1 MMVFRIASF
10 NDQYMRNEYNMTPSN
25 SGEETSTPPQ
35 ADNDDQRPRPN
46 FDQLPPAAQRALKEA
61 EERHAAE
68 KAEVDKPRE
77 IGGRG
82 GKDPARF
89 GDWEIKGRT
98 IDF

>member
-1 MMVFRIASF
+1 MDLPPMTDKF
-10 NDQYMRNEYNMTPSN
+10 NDTELNDN
-25 SGEETSTPPQ
+25 
-35 ADNDDQRPRPN
+35 ADPRKI
-46 FDQLPPAAQRALKEA
+46 DTLPPAAQRALQEA
-61 EERHAAE
+61 EERRTAENAE
-68 KAEVDKPRE
+68 KPPRE

>member
-1 MMVFRIASF
+1 MSDETTAKTGNVVSLADFRGMDA
-10 NDQYMRNEYNMTPSN
+10 P
-25 SGEETSTPPQ
+25 
-35 ADNDDQRPRPN
+35 APRKT
-46 FDQLPPAAQRALKEA
+46 FDELPPAAQRALQEA
-61 EERHAAE
+61 QARRD
-68 KAEVDKPRE
+68 AEVEAQQVKE

>member
-1 MMVFRIASF
+1 MVFHTASF
-10 NDQYMRNEYNMTPSN
+10 NDGQTRMTSDQT
-25 SGEETSTPPQ
+25 SETPQ
-35 ADNDDQRPRPN
+35 AETGEQPSGKP
-46 FDQLPPAAQRALKEA
+46 FDQLPPAAQRALLEA
-61 EERHAAE
+61 EARRTAE
-68 KAEVDKPRE
+68 EKQAGQPRE

>member
-1 MMVFRIASF
+1 MSEKAEAPEGAAPTSEKRAFE
-10 NDQYMRNEYNMTPSN
+10 DLPS
-25 SGEETSTPPQ
+25 
-35 ADNDDQRPRPN
+35 
-46 FDQLPPAAQRALKEA
+46 AAQRALKEA
-61 EERHAAE
+61 EARRAAE
-68 KAEVDKPRE
+68 KAEAAPRE

>member
-1 MMVFRIASF
+1 
-10 NDQYMRNEYNMTPSN
+10 MTPSS
-25 SGEETSTPPQ
+25 SGEETSTPPH
-35 ADNDDQRPRPN
+35 ADNDDQRPRPT
-46 FDQLPPAAQRALKEA
+46 FDQLPPAAQRALQEA
-61 EERHAAE
+61 EARRAAE
-68 KAEVDKPRE
+68 KAETEQPRE